1 MASAEID
8 IDSDIKKH
16 FLDYLVRE
24 LNIVEIHYELIKP
37 KRRCVFR
44 IRINGV
50 LENLVIEYQEDFINE
65 YSVYF
70 KTTASSEFFESFLRP
85 ILKTKTIDYTERFD
99 LMFSKIEQTGAKFK
113 IFKKLTMVNNSII
126 STRTQLDRTSGIQYT
141 VLSSHRNMTIAIN
154 EELYKHQKKLHYF
167 KTMIYFSF
175 KDGILSA
182 ECLIFNQSMENDKVD
197 IVELWLSGNEAVFSK
212 NLRKFQKDLETFAVH
227 ELFQPI
233 HTHYGIPFSQIITM
247 SEDELKPYVDVVS
260 MMRI

>member
-212 NLRKFQKDLETFAVH
+212 NLRKFQKDLENFAVH